1 MNEIILAPCD
11 VINKTKQNYNVKKVI
26 FEKIE
31 FFIKNKKVLK
41 VLKLKFYY
49 AKWTLQIEVVNGNL
63 IYYCNFRVYLVTG
76 PIEGR

>member
-1 MNEIILAPCD
+1 MW
-11 VINKTKQNYNVKKVI
+11 VKKVI

-31 FFIKNKKVLK
+31 FFIKNKIFQKVLK
-41 VLKLKFYY
+41 FKIYY
-49 AKWTLQIEVVNGNL
+49 AKWTLRIEVVYGKKN